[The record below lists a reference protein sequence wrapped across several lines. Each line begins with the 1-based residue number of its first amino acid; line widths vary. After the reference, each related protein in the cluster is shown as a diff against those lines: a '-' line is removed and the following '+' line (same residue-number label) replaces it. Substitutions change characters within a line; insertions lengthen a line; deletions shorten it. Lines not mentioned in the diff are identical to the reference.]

1 MRRSR
6 DAGLPPERFALSDF
20 HRLSFDGISAA
31 YDADGQL
38 HCGVRADE
46 ALHSSRREC
55 VTAGRVLYTCVAV
68 RDRKG
73 SLRAHLFPLI

>member
-46 ALHSSRREC
+46 A
-55 VTAGRVLYTCVAV
+55 GRVLYTCVAV